1 MLWFWGGAAAFGLFV
16 LYDVN
21 SVIWKKRNL
30 HSFFSL
36 GILLLLAVTGICL
49 LREFGESRISRSSAA
64 LLYLIPGL
72 VCLGLMVYSLFFA
85 LPFAETYVWEPGR
98 NAVCDR
104 GMYALCRHPGVLWF
118 CMTYLFLAL
127 AWGTTQIWGM
137 AAFYSLLNVGY
148 VVLQDRWTFPRTF
161 EDYEGYRKRAP
172 FLIPTA
178 GSMKRA
184 WETRR

>member
-1 MLWFWGGAAAFGLFV
+1 MLWILGGAAAFGLFV

-21 SVIWKKRNL
+21 SVVWKKKAIR
-30 HSFFSL
+30 SFFTL
-36 GILLLLAVTGICL
+36 GSILLLITTGICL
-49 LREFGESRISRSSAA
+49 LFQFGHSRISRNSAA
-64 LLYLIPGL
+64 LVYLIPGAASL
-72 VCLGLMVYSLFFA
+72 ALMVYSLFFA
-85 LPFAETYVWEPGR
+85 LPFSETYVRVSEKGV
-98 NAVCDR
+98 VCDQ

-118 CMTYLFLAL
+118 CLTYLFLAL
-127 AWGTTQIWGM
+127 AWGTVTVWAMGIIYCLM
-137 AAFYSLLNVGY
+137 NVGY

-161 EDYEGYRKRAP
+161 EDYEGYRKRVP